1 MKKLRRRRRASM
13 KEQRR
18 ANDKRGWVSLLGV
31 KMKDR
36 GCVTRSQWTQRGLR
50 SETEWGRIATEMWMT
65 RGWVE

>member
-36 GCVTRSQWTQRGLR
+36 G
-50 SETEWGRIATEMWMT
+50 
-65 RGWVE
+65 